1 MCSRITVGRPATARA
16 GPGFPDLV
24 LAGRERVLFAELKRL
39 YQAQAAES
47 GYGVPSP
54 EQVMW
59 AERLRG
65 SAEYLL

>member
-1 MCSRITVGRPATARA
+1 
-16 GPGFPDLV
+16 V